1 MMRRVLV
8 IVAMVA
14 VLAAWPPFAGAQGAD
29 EGAGVGR
36 SWEKA
41 LVYVPGKFLATT
53 PASVTIDKPLP
64 VVIYMHGC
72 AGIDPRHDERWAD
85 YIRGLGFIVVLPDSM
100 ARPGRQSNC
109 DPRFKTHTGTFP
121 QAYAMRQEE
130 IRHAVEQIRKSSWA
144 DSKNIFLMGHSEG
157 GQAAAR
163 CRLDGFRGVII
174 SGWTCTHATLPAFD
188 GIFVPV
194 ETPILA
200 MAFDRD
206 AWRAGKPTEGSCAN
220 KFGVRTSAR
229 QLTFS
234 GSEHGTYEQREA
246 RDAVAKFLKENLQ
259 Q

>member
-1 MMRRVLV
+1 MRKILV
-8 IVAMVA
+8 IAAMGVA
-14 VLAAWPPFAGAQGAD
+14 LAGLPLFAGAQSADQGAD
-29 EGAGVGR
+29 VGR

-41 LVYVPGKFLATT
+41 VVYVPGKLLATT
-53 PASVTIDKPLP
+53 PVSVTVDKPLP

-72 AGIDPRHDERWAD
+72 TGIDFQHDVKWAD
-85 YIRGLGFIVVLPDSM
+85 YIKGLGFIAVLPDSM

-130 IRHAVEQIRKSSWA
+130 IRYAVEQTRKSPWA
-144 DSKNIFLMGHSEG
+144 DATNIFLMGHSEG

-163 CRLDGFRGVII
+163 SRLEGFRGVII

-206 AWRAGKPTEGSCAN
+206 AWRVGKPTEGSCAN
-220 KFGVRTSAR
+220 KFGDRTNAR

-246 RDAVAKFLKENLQ
+246 RDALAKFLRENLQ
-259 Q
+259 P